1 MNTTINRTAAEFS
14 DNQFHRYGKPSVTPT
29 TPTVLYV
36 EDDAHQRKL
45 LRAVLEH
52 CGFNVMPAKSACD
65 AREIAQW
72 LPFEVALLDYELP
85 GMNGTQLAC
94 EMRTVEPNAAIILL
108 SGRDHLPAGE
118 LIYFDAH
125 VVKGSPIDE
134 LVSTIYRLTGS
145 RRWAESLPSGD
156 SVSGNADQETSAVK
170 RDRSVARRN

>member
-1 MNTTINRTAAEFS
+1 M
-14 DNQFHRYGKPSVTPT
+14 TPT

-36 EDDAHQRKL
+36 EDDAHQRRL
-45 LRAVLEH
+45 LRAILEH
-52 CGFNVMPAKSACD
+52 FGFDVMPAKSACD
-65 AREIAQW
+65 ALEIAQW

-94 EMRTVEPNAAIILL
+94 EIRAVEPKAAIILL
-108 SGRDHLPAGE
+108 SGRDQLPAGE

-134 LVSTIYRLTGS
+134 LVSTIFRLTGS

-156 SVSGNADQETSAVK
+156 SVSENPHQKASAVN
-170 RDRSVARRN
+170 RDYAVASRN